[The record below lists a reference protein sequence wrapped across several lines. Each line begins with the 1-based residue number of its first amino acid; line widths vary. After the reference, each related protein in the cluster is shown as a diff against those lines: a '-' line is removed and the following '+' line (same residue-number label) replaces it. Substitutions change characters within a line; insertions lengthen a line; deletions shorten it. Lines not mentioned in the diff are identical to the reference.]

1 MRIDVS
7 KIEKELL
14 TRYRGLG
21 LHDVK
26 IDIQPEV
33 IGDGLIFRTVIT
45 NDKLETHL
53 GDYKVLLVIIS
64 DSTFFIENIIR
75 NTIENKIQAVII

>member
-1 MRIDVS
+1 MRIDTS

-14 TRYRGLG
+14 TRYRGLS

-26 IDIQPEV
+26 IEIQPEV
-33 IGDGLIFRTVIT
+33 IGDGLIFRYEIT
-45 NDKLETHL
+45 NDRLETHL
-53 GDYKVLLVIIS
+53 GVYKILLVIIS

-75 NTIENKIQAVII
+75 NTIENKIKAVIV